1 MRSQQTV
8 LARRVRT
15 DERTVPA
22 AVVAQCART
31 PHAAALSDVDRT
43 LDYAGLDRESAR
55 LARRLRAL
63 GAGPDRIV
71 AVYLDR
77 SVTLG
82 VALLATQRA
91 GACYLPLSREDPPA
105 RLRALLADAAPVAV
119 LTDPVGV
126 AALADAGVPLVNVLE
141 PQPLSHKD
149 DSDTDGIDTAAGGD
163 LSYVIY
169 TSGSTGAPKGVMI
182 EHRAIAN
189 RLDWM
194 QDTFAIGPGDV
205 VLQKTPY
212 TFDVSVWEFFWPLM
226 FGAELTFA
234 APGGHRD
241 PGHLTAV
248 IRERGVTVTH
258 FVPSMLAEFLRE
270 VDRSA
275 CAGLRRVMTS
285 GEALTP
291 ALARRFF
298 ATLPGVELH
307 NLYGPT
313 EAAVDVTH
321 WACEPGAE
329 SVPIG
334 HPITG
339 VRLHVLDAELRP
351 VPAGTVGELHIA
363 GVALARGYL
372 NRPDLTADRFVRAPR
387 TGERMYRTGDLASVR
402 GDGAIEYHGRLDSQV
417 KIAGVRLELGE
428 VEAALLA
435 LPGVT
440 GAVATTRVDAA
451 GITGLA
457 GYLLAAPADGA
468 TLSAWRETL
477 RATLPPAAV
486 PATLTVVDRIPT
498 TVHGKVDLA
507 ALPAPETT
515 NAEAPHTDA
524 LAEIW
529 RRVLGSDESD
539 LAAAGASSLHVMRL
553 LAAVR
558 DELSVQIDPADFYAD
573 PTRAALAALVV
584 AGRAEP
590 GPALVREDRAD
601 VLPLNRSQERM
612 WFLQRLEPH
621 STAMSAPTGLRLRG
635 PATVAQ
641 VDECLTALLARH
653 EVLRTSFPE
662 RDGVPVAVVHPVA
675 KAPLAV
681 VETPGLTEVARDEVV
696 TRSLDEAAAEP
707 FDLSAGP
714 PLRSGLVRFAEDD
727 HLLVLAAHQV
737 IADGWTW
744 SVLAREFAAD
754 WARVTAGSS
763 PAAPGDEPQIADH
776 ARWQRNASADPAA
789 AALFEESRAHWRR
802 RLADAPEGIALP
814 ADRPR
819 RSALSVPAA
828 VAPVSWSPGFAVRL
842 RDFCR
847 REQVTEYTVTLALFG
862 CWLARLGGQEDIVVA
877 TPAANR
883 VPVVTSDMAGYFV
896 TTVPHRLHVE
906 EDTTFVGL
914 LREARQSTV
923 DGQRHSRVPVE
934 QIMTDLGVG
943 RSAGRLALFQHLL
956 AFQNL
961 PPWQMSTM
969 DQKVQVVQ
977 LPTRHTH
984 YDLKLE
990 VFPEADF
997 AARVVYAAELF
1008 DPARMAAMTSQLAGL
1023 ADQALADPD
1032 QYVEDYLLTSQLDED
1047 V

>member
-1 MRSQQTV
+1 MRSQHPMRV
-8 LARRVRT
+8 AERPAPAPVPESLA
-15 DERTVPA
+15 A
-22 AVVAQCART
+22 AVAAQCART
-31 PHAAALSDVDRT
+31 PAAPALSDVDRT

-55 LARRLRAL
+55 LATRLRAL

-82 VALLATQRA
+82 VVLLAIQRA

-105 RLRALLADAAPVAV
+105 RLRALLADAAPVVVMTDAEGVAV
-119 LTDPVGV
+119 L
-126 AALADAGVPLVNVLE
+126 AGVDAPLVDVGA
-141 PQPLSHKD
+141 PPPAHH
-149 DSDTDGIDTAAGGD
+149 DTGGLDAARADD

-182 EHRAIAN
+182 EHGAIVN
-189 RLDWM
+189 RLRWM
-194 QDTFAIGPGDV
+194 QDTFDIGPGDV

-226 FGAELTFA
+226 AGAELTFA

-241 PGHLTAV
+241 PGYLTAL

-258 FVPSMLAEFLRE
+258 FVPSMLAEFLR
-270 VDRSA
+270 VADRSA
-275 CAGLRRVMTS
+275 CAGLRRVLAS

-291 ALARRFF
+291 ALANRFF
-298 ATLPGVELH
+298 ATLPDVELH

-313 EAAVDVTH
+313 EAAVDVSH
-321 WACEPGAE
+321 WRCAPGAA

-334 HPITG
+334 RAITG
-339 VRLHVLDAELRP
+339 VRLHVLDRELRP
-351 VPAGTVGELHIA
+351 VPAGTVGELHIT

-372 NRPDLTADRFVRAPR
+372 NRPDLTADRFVHAPGG
-387 TGERMYRTGDLASVR
+387 GERMYRTGDLASVR
-402 GDGAIEYHGRLDSQV
+402 PDGAIEYHGRADNQV

-435 LPGVT
+435 LPGVA

-451 GITGLA
+451 GITRVA
-457 GYLLAAPADGA
+457 GYVLADPADGETIA
-468 TLSAWRETL
+468 AWRTALRDTL
-477 RATLPPAAV
+477 TPAAV

-507 ALPAPETT
+507 ALPAPD
-515 NAEAPHTDA
+515 APAGGPAADA
-524 LAEIW
+524 LTELW
-529 RRVLGSDESD
+529 RRELGTDETD
-539 LAAAGASSLHVMRL
+539 VVAAGAGSLHVLRL

-558 DELSVQIDPADFYAD
+558 DEFAVDVDPTDFYAE
-573 PTRAALAALVV
+573 PTMSALARLVA
-584 AGRAEP
+584 AGLAEP
-590 GPALVREDRAD
+590 GPALVRGDRVGA
-601 VLPLNRSQERM
+601 LRLNRSQERM

-635 PATVAQ
+635 PATVGQIA
-641 VDECLTALLARH
+641 ECLAALVARH

-662 RDGVPVAVVHPVA
+662 RDGVPVAVVHPGTDTPPV
-675 KAPLAV
+675 V
-681 VETPGLTEVARDEVV
+681 VEAPGLTEAERDEVV
-696 TRSLDEAAAEP
+696 TRSIDEAAADP
-707 FDLSAGP
+707 FDLSTGP
-714 PLRSGLVRFAEDD
+714 PLRSRLVRFGEDD

-737 IADGWTW
+737 VADGWTW

-754 WARVTAGSS
+754 WNRVAAGA
-763 PAAPGDEPQIADH
+763 PPVAPGDGPQIVDH
-776 ARWQRNASADPAA
+776 ARWQRAAATDPAA
-789 AALFEESRAHWRR
+789 VALFDESRAHWRR
-802 RLADAPEGIALP
+802 RLADAPDGIALP

-828 VAPVSWSPGFAVRL
+828 VTAVPWPPGFAARL

-847 REQVTEYTVTLALFG
+847 SERVTEYTVMLALFG
-862 CWLARLGGQEDIVVA
+862 CWLARLAGQEDVVVA
-877 TPAANR
+877 TPSANR
-883 VPVVTSDMAGYFV
+883 VPVAATDLAGYFV

-914 LREARQSTV
+914 LREAHQSTV

-934 QIMTDLGVG
+934 QMMADLGVG

-961 PPWQMSTM
+961 PPWRISIE
-969 DQKVQVVQ
+969 DREVRVVQ

-990 VFPEADF
+990 VFPEDGF

-1008 DPARMAAMTSQLAGL
+1008 GPTRMATMAGQLAVL
-1023 ADQALADPD
+1023 ADRALADPD
-1032 QYVEDYLLTSQLDED
+1032 EYVEDYLLTSQLDED